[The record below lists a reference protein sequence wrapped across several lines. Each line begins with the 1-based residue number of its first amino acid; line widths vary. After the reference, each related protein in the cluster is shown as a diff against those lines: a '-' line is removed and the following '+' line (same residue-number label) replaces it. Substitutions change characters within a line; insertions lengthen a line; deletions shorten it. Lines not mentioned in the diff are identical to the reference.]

1 MSSPSEDISFKWPFT
16 LEFSTLPYRASCA
29 LDQDILG
36 CVACE
41 CCCSTQLR
49 HVQTTKCYMFS
60 CSWALSG
67 FLAACL
73 AGVLMML
80 VGSQVSRGPCLMV
93 SEAMFCGACV

>member
-1 MSSPSEDISFKWPFT
+1 M
-16 LEFSTLPYRASCA
+16 
-29 LDQDILG
+29 
-36 CVACE
+36 
-41 CCCSTQLR
+41 
-49 HVQTTKCYMFS
+49 KCYMFS